1 MANASQIPRSG
12 NGHPVADNPLRML
25 FGGRNEGSS
34 LKDLERNAKSL
45 RLQAKHGPI
54 CPTEPLQNLCPRQ
67 RSAEDYALAAK
78 QVSNP
83 THLAV
88 ALFFWPSSFGGEN
101 PMQNAN
107 RWLLEAE
114 GLPQGDG
121 HKAKLLVQ
129 AIGDYDSMTADSWVA
144 HAIATARQMLE
155 TEPDLQQV
163 RSEVGEAVKKVAELA
178 IADFG
183 DTIETSEI
191 DLLNAIDACVRLPE
205 IRGAARAAESVMR
218 KQLERIDAYLDKAYQ
233 MLKTKEAWR
242 NTGLKEVEIQSLVTG
257 YQEARCAFGLL
268 QRRPALLRSMP
279 ADRIGHLSVVSVALA
294 HHLGT
299 EFGRWE
305 EALRLTSG
313 IEPKNIDPKLDRE
326 TQLFYQVAC
335 RALPLLHRA
344 SQGREV
350 GAALDQLRQ
359 EFPDGHE
366 VIEGFKRR
374 AEALRGKAKTPVA
387 VAHRLPPAGPPPPVT
402 EGKAITSVPPAA
414 VMHPWSRADA
424 WLATQKGHS
433 YGCLAI
439 LLVIWSI
446 VLANSCKDSPATQAA
461 PPSQSYRVPRGVASE
476 LSQQKAALEQER
488 QRVAALF
495 SRVDQLQ
502 REIDSSTAFLDRRS
516 SLAVAEHNRKV
527 SDYNAL
533 AAQARSAQASLNA
546 RVDAYNTRL
555 SQSAR

>member
-1 MANASQIPRSG
+1 
-12 NGHPVADNPLRML
+12 VADNPLRML
-25 FGGRNEGSS
+25 FGGRSEGSS

-121 HKAKLLVQ
+121 HKAQLLVQ
-129 AIGDYDSMTADSWVA
+129 AISEYDSMTADSWVA

-155 TEPDLQQV
+155 SEPDLQQV

-205 IRGAARAAESVMR
+205 IRGAARAGESVMR
-218 KQLERIDAYLDKAYQ
+218 KQLERIDAYLDQAYQ

-242 NTGLKEVEIQSLVTG
+242 NTGLKEVEIQELVTG
-257 YQEARCAFGLL
+257 YQKARCAFGLL

-313 IEPKNIDPKLDRE
+313 IDPKDIDPKLDRD

-335 RALPLLHRA
+335 RALPLLRRA
-344 SQGREV
+344 SQGHDV
-350 GAALDQLRQ
+350 GTALDRLRQ
-359 EFPDGHE
+359 EFPDGNE

-374 AEALRGKAKTPVA
+374 AEAMRGKPNTPVA
-387 VAHRLPPAGPPPPVT
+387 LANRPSQTGAPAPVT
-402 EGKAITSVPPAA
+402 TGKANSSV
-414 VMHPWSRADA
+414 HPTVRESGQAP
-424 WLATQKGHS
+424 QNSNGI
-433 YGCLAI
+433 GCLVVLMVFLGI
-439 LLVIWSI
+439 VI
-446 VLANSCKDSPATQAA
+446 LANSSKDSSVPQATPAA
-461 PPSQSYRVPRGVASE
+461 QSYRVPRSVESE
-476 LSQQKAALEQER
+476 LTQAKTALEQER

-495 SRVDQLQ
+495 RRLDQLQ
-502 REIDSSTAFLDRRS
+502 REIDSSTSFLDRTS

-527 SDYNAL
+527 SEYNSL
-533 AAQARSAQASLNA
+533 AAQARSAQSSLNA

-555 SQSAR
+555 RQVAR